1 MKPTLKNHAAV
12 RAYINDFNGFE
23 ANFRKKNPSLAEA

>member
-12 RAYINDFNGFE
+12 RACINDFDGFE